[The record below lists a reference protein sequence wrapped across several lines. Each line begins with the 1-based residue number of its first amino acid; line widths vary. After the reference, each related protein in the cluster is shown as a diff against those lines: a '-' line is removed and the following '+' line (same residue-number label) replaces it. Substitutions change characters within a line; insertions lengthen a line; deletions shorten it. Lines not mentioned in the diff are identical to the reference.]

1 MLNIGG
7 THTVVTSDR
16 TVPPG
21 DRKLGVR
28 VRRLSKIA
36 PPRMGEGQGTSR
48 YTLLI
53 DGEEAGSVE
62 TPLGF
67 VTLISWSGLDIGFDR
82 GSPVGDYAAP
92 FAFTGD
98 LRKVVVS
105 MNDDQALDGEAVG
118 NTEMAR
124 Q

>member
-1 MLNIGG
+1 
-7 THTVVTSDR
+7 
-16 TVPPG
+16 
-21 DRKLGVR
+21 
-28 VRRLSKIA
+28 
-36 PPRMGEGQGTSR
+36 MGEGQGASR

-92 FAFTGD
+92 FAFTGE
-98 LRKVVVS
+98 LRKVVVT
-105 MNDDQALDGEAVG
+105 MDEDQALDGEAVG